1 MRLREVIEDVETGPG
16 KVFDIA
22 VQLLIVLSLI
32 CFSLGCGQGGHSC
45 QTVIKQKARG
55 ERQAFKLTC

>member
-32 CFSLGCGQGGHSC
+32 CFSLGCGQGGYSC

-55 ERQAFKLTC
+55 

>member
-22 VQLLIVLSLI
+22 VQLLMVLS
-32 CFSLGCGQGGHSC
+32 SYASPLGADKAGILVM
-45 QTVIKQKARG
+45 TVIKQKARG